1 MIADDERRVWR
12 KSLKYGAIH
21 ASLAFV
27 DHRLELGAGILLGWL
42 AHYEGAEPFLA
53 FEGGEERALALL
65 SIAYQRPF
73 TRRALDNLR
82 RGARAWIEG
91 EACLAHIHFA
101 HGGIR
106 SLEQPEEDAWRLEL
120 ADRVLKSPRFT
131 PRALMKAI
139 GCEAPWDHEFAKA
152 NFNSAEARV
161 PKGSGEGS
169 GDWTSGGGGGG
180 GGGGS
185 GSSASGTNSSASNP
199 TEYKRGPNTPRDT
212 ISVKRNDGSPV
223 TDPSSPTGIL
233 LAPPRADYKKIYAAG
248 RSIRHLSIP
257 EQKPIAR
264 EAIAQGG
271 TYDFQREK
279 STMTFF
285 PAYTNAS
292 NYAVGVYMA
301 GAGHWET
308 ATLAIAEYYALRHSS
323 NFGSMDQIA
332 WIARGWQDAHAG
344 YWKETRR

>member
-1 MIADDERRVWR
+1 MIAEDERRVWR

-27 DHRLELGAGILLGWL
+27 DHRLELGAGTLLGWL

-106 SLEQPEEDAWRLEL
+106 SLDQPEEDAWRLEL

-139 GCEAPWDHEFAKA
+139 GCEAPWDHEFAKS
-152 NFNSAEARV
+152 NFNPDEARV
-161 PKGSGEGS
+161 PKGSGPQS
-169 GDWTSGGGGGG
+169 GQWTSGGAGQGQAEADRARARLTALHQTQRSTNAARIRRGTQYPSNETMAAQLPTPHRQPAFYSRRREQITKRFMRLEG
-180 GGGGS
+180 LFATFQYPSRNRSLARPSRKAEPMTSREKIDNDFFSCLHKRKQLCS
-185 GSSASGTNSSASNP
+185 G
-199 TEYKRGPNTPRDT
+199 R
-212 ISVKRNDGSPV
+212 
-223 TDPSSPTGIL
+223 
-233 LAPPRADYKKIYAAG
+233 IYGWG
-248 RSIRHLSIP
+248 RSLGDCDPRHC
-257 EQKPIAR
+257 
-264 EAIAQGG
+264 
-271 TYDFQREK
+271 
-279 STMTFF
+279 
-285 PAYTNAS
+285 
-292 NYAVGVYMA
+292 
-301 GAGHWET
+301 
-308 ATLAIAEYYALRHSS
+308 
-323 NFGSMDQIA
+323 
-332 WIARGWQDAHAG
+332 
-344 YWKETRR
+344 